1 MELSCPWV
9 GLTHGLGW
17 VGSWVR
23 NGSSQKFKKITFTEF
38 NDIDGH
44 GVSRQICCCL
54 PMNTGALLTV
64 RAVVVF
70 MLCVCVKLSFLLFYG
85 FGWVVVWVQIF
96 STVWVGLGFIGH
108 LVGLV
113 DSKNCTHGQLRNRIF
128 SKW

>member
-1 MELSCPWV
+1 
-9 GLTHGLGW
+9 
-17 VGSWVR
+17 
-23 NGSSQKFKKITFTEF
+23 
-38 NDIDGH
+38 
-44 GVSRQICCCL
+44 
-54 PMNTGALLTV
+54 MNTGALLTV

-96 STVWVGLGFIGH
+96 TTVWVGLGFIGH